1 MFFMKTVSLM
11 WDYDNG
17 FFPNCFNNYF
27 LHTRTIRHHEAR
39 FDMNQTAFKM
49 LPLMSLTKLE
59 GIPKLIKKAMKLNL
73 KGTLFKSH

>member
-17 FFPNCFNNYF
+17 FFPNWFNNYF
-27 LHTRTIRHHEAR
+27 PHTRTICHHEAR
-39 FDMNQTAFKM
+39 FDMNQTAFQM

-59 GIPKLIKKAMKLNL
+59 VNKK
-73 KGTLFKSH
+73 SYEVESERHSV